1 MMKTLWIDPNDFAD
15 VWTVNNRK
23 ENTGHIESL
32 AESMQQNGYLPEY
45 PIIAF
50 EAANIPIETDK
61 PYLVA
66 CGHHRRKAAIAA
78 EIDLIFAEVHDGTEE
93 DWIEMMSLD
102 NFQFDVASN
111 PGIGL
116 AFTEQERR
124 AACFQL
130 LLLPKYLRKTNVA
143 LAGLWKVGEG
153 TVRRWRKQVE
163 SLIGEDSPKL
173 EKEYNVSPARIESLR
188 SVIADPYRENEEG
201 DTVAVRRGPKE
212 TTPEER
218 AEFWYTIRKSGLFD
232 QRSDGSRFLDRHGFQ
247 MEAFNAYI
255 CELFKIKENGIPH
268 QLSMTQLKK
277 IHNWILTDDPKVI
290 ARCQAIQRET
300 DALSTARKLCADWKD
315 KVLLA
320 FDEELSPTPGNTYAP
335 ARNACLKAF
344 QKVVKARFNG
354 FDFDDAHNAS
364 TADALLSVQDTF
376 SEIYTE
382 IDMKE
387 DWVLAFKAQF
397 SDKLAE
403 TRQTLEQAWTDARK
417 EMFTALSE
425 YPRNVSEVAFS
436 NRFDERFGHPS
447 GRTRGFTQPTPAIT
461 DETLTADIRHFKAV
475 TADIHADTEWMQA
488 MPAVKP
494 LSALL
499 PLAVQAC
506 ITELVIKVE
515 GGGRETRIAEF
526 DRDTAAAWIPVE
538 LQEKLIKLADRFIY
552 KDDRFTDSD

>member
-1 MMKTLWIDPNDFAD
+1 MMKTLWIDPNDLAD

-50 EAANIPIETDK
+50 EAANIPIQTDK

-93 DWIEMMSLD
+93 EWIEMMSLD

-130 LLLPKYLRKTNVA
+130 LLLPKYLRKTNVS

-173 EKEYNVSPARIESLR
+173 EKEYNVSPARIESLKT
-188 SVIADPYRENEEG
+188 VIADPYRENEEG
-201 DTVAVRRGPKE
+201 DTVAVRQKPKE

-218 AEFWYTIRKSGLFD
+218 AEFWFTIRKSGLFD
-232 QRSDGSRFLDRHGFQ
+232 QRSDGSRFLDRHDFQ

-255 CELFKIKENGIPH
+255 CERFNVKADGIPH

-277 IHNWILTDDPKVI
+277 IHNWILTDDPEVI
-290 ARCQAIQRET
+290 ARCQEIQRET
-300 DALSTARKLCADWKD
+300 DALSTARSVCYDYHD
-315 KVLLA
+315 RVVRG
-320 FDEELSPTPGNTYAP
+320 FDETLSPTPGNTLSPIHVSAF
-335 ARNACLKAF
+335 KAF
-344 QKVVKARFNG
+344 QKLVKKQIG
-354 FDFDDAHNAS
+354 FDFESRHEANTPAQL
-364 TADALLSVQDTF
+364 AEVQEMF
-376 SEIYTE
+376 EHIYSDIQNE
-382 IDMKE
+382 A
-387 DWVLAFKAQF
+387 DWVLIFKTEF
-397 SDKLAE
+397 SDKA
-403 TRQTLEQAWTDARK
+403 RQDRKALEQSWRYARK
-417 EMFTALSE
+417 AMFTALSE

-436 NRFDERFGHPS
+436 NRFDKRFGHPS
-447 GRTRGFTQPTPAIT
+447 GRTREFTEPTPAIT
-461 DETLTADIRHFKAV
+461 DETLKADIRQFK
-475 TADIHADTEWMQA
+475 TATRDIQADTQWMQA
-488 MPAVKP
+488 MPEPIP
-494 LSALL
+494 LIAALT
-499 PLAVQAC
+499 QRR

-515 GGGRETRIAEF
+515 GSSQNTVIAEF
-526 DRDTAAAWIPVE
+526 DGDTAAEWIPAE
-538 LQEKLIKLADRFIY
+538 LQEKLIKVVDKYI
-552 KDDRFTDSD
+552 

>member
-1 MMKTLWIDPNDFAD
+1 MMKTLWINPNDLAD

-66 CGHHRRKAAIAA
+66 CGHHRRKAALAA

-102 NFQFDVASN
+102 NFQFDVVSN

-130 LLLPKYLRKTNVA
+130 LLLPKYLRKTNVS

-153 TVRRWRKQVE
+153 TVRRWRQQVE

-201 DTVAVRRGPKE
+201 DTVAVRQKPQE
-212 TTPEER
+212 ATAEER

-232 QRSDGSRFLDRHGFQ
+232 QRSDGSRFLDRHGFK

-255 CELFKIKENGIPH
+255 CERFTIKADGIPH

-277 IHNWILTDDPKVI
+277 IHNWILTDDPEAI
-290 ARCQAIQRET
+290 ARCQEIQRET
-300 DALSTARKLCADWKD
+300 DTLSTARSVCYDWHD
-315 KVLLA
+315 RVVRA
-320 FDEELSPTPGNTYAP
+320 FDETLSPTPGNTLSPVHISAF
-335 ARNACLKAF
+335 KAF
-344 QKVVKARFNG
+344 QKLVKKQIG
-354 FDFDDAHNAS
+354 FDFNARHEAN
-364 TADALLSVQDTF
+364 TPAQLAEVQEMF
-376 SEIYTE
+376 ERIYSD
-382 IDMKE
+382 IRNKA
-387 DWVLAFKAQF
+387 DWVLIFKAEF
-397 SDKLAE
+397 SDKARKDRE
-403 TRQTLEQAWTDARK
+403 VLEQAWADAR
-417 EMFTALSE
+417 EAMFTALSE
-425 YPRNVSEVAFS
+425 YPRDVSEVAFS
-436 NRFDERFGHPS
+436 NQFDKRFGHPS
-447 GRTRGFTQPTPAIT
+447 GRTRGFTEPTPAIT
-461 DETLTADIRHFKAV
+461 DETLTTDIRHFKTA
-475 TADIHADTEWMQA
+475 TADIHADTDWMQA
-488 MPAVKP
+488 MLAVKP
-494 LSALL
+494 LSAIL
-499 PLAVQAC
+499 PLAVQAR
-506 ITELVIKVE
+506 ITELIIKVE
-515 GGGRETRIAEF
+515 GGGRETQIAEF
-526 DRDTAAAWIPVE
+526 NAETAAEWIPPE
-538 LQEKLIKLADRFIY
+538 LQEKLIKLANRFIY
-552 KDDRFTDSD
+552 KD

>member
-1 MMKTLWIDPNDFAD
+1 MMKTLWIDPNDLAD

-32 AESMQQNGYLPEY
+32 AESMQQKGYMPEY

-93 DWIEMMSLD
+93 EWIEMMSLD

-130 LLLPKYLRKTNVA
+130 LLLPKYLRKTNVS

-153 TVRRWRKQVE
+153 TVRRWRQQVE

-173 EKEYNVSPARIESLR
+173 EKEYNVSPARIETLR

-201 DTVAVRRGPKE
+201 ETVAVRQKPKE
-212 TTPEER
+212 ATAEER
-218 AEFWYTIRKSGLFD
+218 AEFWWKIRSSALFD
-232 QRSDGSRFLDRHGFQ
+232 QRSDGSLFLGRHGFQ

-255 CELFKIKENGIPH
+255 CERFNVKANGIPH

-277 IHNWILTDDPKVI
+277 IHNWILTDDPEVT
-290 ARCQAIQRET
+290 ARCQEIQRET
-300 DALSTARKLCADWKD
+300 DALSTARSVCYDWHGR
-315 KVLLA
+315 VVRA
-320 FDEELSPTPGNTYAP
+320 FDETLSPTPGNTLSPIHISAF
-335 ARNACLKAF
+335 KAF
-344 QKVVKARFNG
+344 QKLVKKQIG
-354 FDFDDAHNAS
+354 FDFDSRHEANTPAQL
-364 TADALLSVQDTF
+364 AEVQEMFERVYSD
-376 SEIYTE
+376 IQNGA
-382 IDMKE
+382 
-387 DWVLAFKAQF
+387 DWVLIFKAEF
-397 SDKLAE
+397 SDKVRQDRKALE
-403 TRQTLEQAWTDARK
+403 TAWRDARK
-417 EMFTALSE
+417 AMFNALDE

-447 GRTRGFTQPTPAIT
+447 GRTRDFTEPTPAIT
-461 DETLTADIRHFKAV
+461 DDTLQVDIRHFKAA

-488 MPAVKP
+488 MPEPIP
-494 LSALL
+494 LIAALTE
-499 PLAVQAC
+499 AR

-515 GGGRETRIAEF
+515 GGKRESRIVEF
-526 DRDTAAAWIPVE
+526 DAETAAEWIPTE
-538 LQEKLIKLADRFIY
+538 LQEKLIKTVDKFIY
-552 KDDRFTDSD
+552 KD